1 MASIVVAGDT
11 SGTVTLSAP
20 AVSGTTTLTLP
31 TTSGT
36 VLTSASTILTSQL
49 SGSISSSSLPT
60 GSVLQVVQGTLNSFV
75 TTSSSTYSDIG
86 LSATITPSSSAN
98 RILIFSTIEGTGKNT
113 GNTKIGLRLLR
124 DSTAINVFSTETG
137 RSTDYGANAQV
148 DVGTISAVNLDSPS
162 TTSAITYKIQLA
174 SVSNVAQVF
183 INNFGASP
191 ALGSTLI
198 LMEIKG

>member
-1 MASIVVAGDT
+1 MSSVTISGDT
-11 SGTVTLSAP
+11 SGSIILQAP
-20 AVSGTTTLTLP
+20 SVAGSTTLTLP
-31 TTSGT
+31 TTTGT
-36 VLTSASTILTSQL
+36 LVTSNAM
-49 SGSISSSSLPT
+49 PT
-60 GSVLQVVQGTLNSFV
+60 GSVLQVVQGTLNSFI

-137 RSTDYGANAQV
+137 RSADYGANAQV

-198 LMEIKG
+198 LMEIRG